1 MGYEDVNVTGKS
13 SLSPQEVDNRR
24 KEFAKLREEGHTIE
38 LTARGKNSGVSYD
51 YMDRLNKDI
60 EAGIFEDRT
69 EEGFTN
75 KDKLGLANEFESV
88 FLDHGYIKSKDDFLR
103 MKASNKKGGRSYE
116 ITYDEYIKLAN
127 AAGYYL
133 VEKPEEPAKPKE
145 AKAPDNKPEPVAE
158 DKKAVPTPEVPTPKP
173 VEEPKNEK
181 LDTVILDSTT
191 YTDEN
196 GNVIAD
202 DTRALV
208 NGQPYH
214 SKTGFNTF
222 GTLDPEHVDWR
233 QYSQSEL
240 DKMENAPTGKKTTTE
255 PDTLPKPAPNDK
267 ALTPTEEINLAEPV
281 VVADATPEVK
291 PTPTVDATP
300 VAKPTP
306 TVDATPEVKP
316 TPTVDATPEVKPTP
330 TVDATPV
337 VKPTPTVDATPVAKP
352 TPTVDA
358 TPVAKPTPTVDATPV
373 AKPTPTVNATPEVKP
388 TPTVDATPVKNTKT
402 ESAKEEFQKALASDP
417 ELGNKTDKE
426 CAEILKAKASSIET
440 EISRLQQPTVV
451 YKKRLFGG
459 SKSKVIAT
467 AEQNTEAN
475 KDKIAEL
482 EQKLDSTKRIKE
494 YTDAVA
500 GNITGFGSTSL
511 VDKNGNTV
519 ASYPQYSTVKY
530 KNANG
535 QESYVARVMEY
546 NTTTH
551 KSETKYYSFDVQKVN
566 DLKGLP
572 ERWQAVPDMKNQLT
586 DGQEVR

>member
-88 FLDHGYIKSKDDFLR
+88 FLDHGYIKSKDDFLK

-158 DKKAVPTPEVPTPKP
+158 YKKAVPTPEVPTPKP
-173 VEEPKNEK
+173 VEEPKNEE

-300 VAKPTP
+300 EVKPTPTVDATPVAKPTP

-316 TPTVDATPEVKPTP
+316 TPTVDATPE
-330 TVDATPV
+330 

-373 AKPTPTVNATPEVKP
+373 AKPTPTV
-388 TPTVDATPVKNTKT
+388 DATPVKNTKT

-426 CAEILKAKASSIET
+426 RAEILKAKESSIET

-459 SKSKVIAT
+459 SKPKVIAT

-482 EQKLDSTKRIKE
+482 KQKLDSTKRIKE

-511 VDKNGNTV
+511 VDENGNTV

-530 KNANG
+530 KDANG

>member
-24 KEFAKLREEGHTIE
+24 KEFAKLKEEGHTIE

-145 AKAPDNKPEPVAE
+145 AKAPDNKPEPAAG

-240 DKMENAPTGKKTTTE
+240 DKMENAPTGKKTTKE

-267 ALTPTEEINLAEPV
+267 ALAPTEEINLAEPV
-281 VVADATPEVK
+281 VVADATPVAKPTPTVDTTPEVK

-316 TPTVDATPEVKPTP
+316 TPTVDATP
-330 TVDATPV
+330 
-337 VKPTPTVDATPVAKP
+337 VAK
-352 TPTVDA
+352 T
-358 TPVAKPTPTVDATPV
+358 
-373 AKPTPTVNATPEVKP
+373 

-402 ESAKEEFQKALASDP
+402 ESAKEELQKALASDP

-426 CAEILKAKASSIET
+426 RAEILKAKASSIET

-459 SKSKVIAT
+459 SKPKVIAT

-530 KNANG
+530 KDANG

>member
-158 DKKAVPTPEVPTPKP
+158 YKKAVPTPEVPTPKP

-300 VAKPTP
+300 EVKPTPTVDATPVAKPTP

-337 VKPTPTVDATPVAKP
+337 AKP

-358 TPVAKPTPTVDATPV
+358 TPVA
-373 AKPTPTVNATPEVKP
+373 KP

-426 CAEILKAKASSIET
+426 RAEILKAKESSIET

-459 SKSKVIAT
+459 SKPKVIAT

-482 EQKLDSTKRIKE
+482 KQKLDSTKRIKE

-511 VDKNGNTV
+511 VDENGNTV

-530 KNANG
+530 KDANG

>member
-1 MGYEDVNVTGKS
+1 MPFPLQT
-13 SLSPQEVDNRR
+13 L
-24 KEFAKLREEGHTIE
+24 
-38 LTARGKNSGVSYD
+38 
-51 YMDRLNKDI
+51 
-60 EAGIFEDRT
+60 
-69 EEGFTN
+69 
-75 KDKLGLANEFESV
+75 
-88 FLDHGYIKSKDDFLR
+88 
-103 MKASNKKGGRSYE
+103 
-116 ITYDEYIKLAN
+116 
-127 AAGYYL
+127 
-133 VEKPEEPAKPKE
+133 
-145 AKAPDNKPEPVAE
+145 PDNKPEPVAE

-300 VAKPTP
+300 
-306 TVDATPEVKP
+306 
-316 TPTVDATPEVKPTP
+316 EVKPTP

-373 AKPTPTVNATPEVKP
+373 AKPTPTVDATPEVKP

-426 CAEILKAKASSIET
+426 RAEILKAKASSIET

-459 SKSKVIAT
+459 SETKVIAT

-511 VDKNGNTV
+511 VDKNGNTI

>member
-373 AKPTPTVNATPEVKP
+373 
-388 TPTVDATPVKNTKT
+388 KNTKT

-426 CAEILKAKASSIET
+426 RAEILKAKASSIET

-459 SKSKVIAT
+459 SRSKVIAT

-535 QESYVARVMEY
+535 QESYVAKVMEY

>member
-267 ALTPTEEINLAEPV
+267 ALAPTEEINLAEPV
-281 VVADATPEVK
+281 VVADATPVAK

-337 VKPTPTVDATPVAKP
+337 A
-352 TPTVDA
+352 
-358 TPVAKPTPTVDATPV
+358 
-373 AKPTPTVNATPEVKP
+373 KP

-426 CAEILKAKASSIET
+426 RAEILKAKASSIET

-451 YKKRLFGG
+451 YKKRLFG
-459 SKSKVIAT
+459 KKEIRTT
-467 AEQNTEAN
+467 AEENTKRN
-475 KDKIAEL
+475 KDKIASL
-482 EQKLDSTKRIKE
+482 EQELDTTKRNQV
-494 YTDAVA
+494 YADAVA

-511 VDKNGNTV
+511 VDENGNTV

-530 KNANG
+530 KDANG

>member
-300 VAKPTP
+300 V
-306 TVDATPEVKP
+306 
-316 TPTVDATPEVKPTP
+316 
-330 TVDATPV
+330 

-426 CAEILKAKASSIET
+426 RAEILKAKASSIET